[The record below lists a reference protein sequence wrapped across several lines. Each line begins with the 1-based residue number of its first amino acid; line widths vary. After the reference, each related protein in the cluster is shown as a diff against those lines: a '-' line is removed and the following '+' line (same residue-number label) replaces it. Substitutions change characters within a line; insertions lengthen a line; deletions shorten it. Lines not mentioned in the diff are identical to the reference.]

1 MSQSWETVAEG
12 SAASLA
18 VILTV
23 IHYLW
28 RLFVN
33 RLAVALDKL
42 SREVSNT
49 RYNTDILQN
58 IETRLRHIE
67 RELERY
73 DLERHPPNHPNWH

>member
-1 MSQSWETVAEG
+1 M
-12 SAASLA
+12 
-18 VILTV
+18 
-23 IHYLW
+23 
-28 RLFVN
+28 N